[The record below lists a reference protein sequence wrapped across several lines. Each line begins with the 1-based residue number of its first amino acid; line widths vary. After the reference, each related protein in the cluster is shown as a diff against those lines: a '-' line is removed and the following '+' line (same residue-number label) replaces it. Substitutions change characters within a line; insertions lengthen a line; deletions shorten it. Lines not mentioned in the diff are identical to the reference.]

1 MVVVHLRQFKKGVT
15 HISKLA
21 EVRRQKGY
29 SQEALSAMSGVHR
42 MTIARFES
50 GKAIPKLSTLKKLSE
65 TLGVPIDELIDRE
78 AG

>member
-1 MVVVHLRQFKKGVT
+1 MRQFEKGVKR
-15 HISKLA
+15 ISKLA
-21 EVRRQKGY
+21 EIRRQKGY

-42 MTIARFES
+42 VTIARFEA
-50 GKAIPKLSTLKKLSE
+50 GKAIPKLTTLKRLSD